1 MLDETPVETT
11 LYSLARTPPTAP
23 EHMAGE
29 PNMSLLRVGSLH
41 VGGRREL
48 CLIRNIS
55 AGGMVIRAYSGIEVG
70 ARLSVELKQGERVD
84 GTALWARDALIGVGF
99 DLPVDVLSLLTAN
112 DGSPRP
118 RMPRLEVTCTALVR
132 NGATIHRTRALN
144 ISQGGLR
151 VTADEGLSKGA
162 QVTVTLPGLP
172 PEAGVVR
179 WNDSQSCGITFNRV
193 LALPQLVGWLGEQQ
207 QQQRR
212 RAAG

>member
-11 LYSLARTPPTAP
+11 IYSLAPAPPAAP
-23 EHMAGE
+23 DHRGGDRH
-29 PNMSLLRVGSLH
+29 MSLLRVGSLY

-55 AGGMVIRAYSGIEVG
+55 VGGMMIRVYSKISRGE
-70 ARLSVELKQGERVD
+70 RLSVELKQGERVD
-84 GTALWARDALIGVGF
+84 GTALWAKDELVGVGF
-99 DLPVDVLSLLTAN
+99 DLPVDVLSLLTTN

-179 WNDSQSCGITFNRV
+179 WNDSQACGITFNRV